1 MFLGKGIENYMD
13 WKKWLDSRHFYI
25 YLICNSS
32 HNLGPQFFCFIDIMA
47 ESKIN
52 YNTQLKH
59 WGIPQIKNSYMC
71 NVQCLLHMTD
81 QHLNEVITNEYSR
94 AKKEIEITTKLLE
107 LNNVLFNL
115 FTY

>member
-1 MFLGKGIENYMD
+1 
-13 WKKWLDSRHFYI
+13 
-25 YLICNSS
+25 
-32 HNLGPQFFCFIDIMA
+32 
-47 ESKIN
+47 
-52 YNTQLKH
+52 
-59 WGIPQIKNSYMC
+59 MC